1 MNVFSE
7 LNLFFQRTKKQINT
21 HKSRLGFLWF
31 NSGLN
36 LKCKFN
42 LKKSLPLSSD
52 SSLLS
57 SANTLL
63 SL

>member
-7 LNLFFQRTKKQINT
+7 LKLFFQRTKKQINT
-21 HKSRLGFLWF
+21 HKSRLGFLLF